1 MDKKK
6 ITADLV
12 FADYKPI
19 VFDEKAKK
27 MNTGRVCR
35 GNFRLS
41 NGMWRTDKEKELF
54 IKKSFEKELS

>member
-12 FADYKPI
+12 FADYKSI

-41 NGMWRTDKEKELF
+41 NDMWRTDKEKELF
-54 IKKSFEKELS
+54 IKRALEIELP